1 MSTLGPDERALVDAA
16 RDAYAPTA
24 EDRER
29 VKQALAGELGPN
41 AFGVR
46 VPAASPV
53 RPWWH
58 LAAGAAALGVAVA
71 GGLSL
76 YAARTPSPKPPA
88 VAVVP
93 QATRAVPHE
102 APVQPPG
109 EILDPPA
116 VPVESLRTVPATHD
130 TAKTAPAQESTL
142 EKELVLLRR
151 AKAALDRGDPGEA
164 LALLDRHEK
173 TYPNGILAEERG
185 ATRVLALC
193 SAGRTRE
200 AKTSASDFLAK
211 YPHSPSA
218 VRVRG
223 SCAF

>member
-1 MSTLGPDERALVDAA
+1 MSRLGPEERALVDAA

-24 EDRER
+24 DDRER
-29 VKQALAGELGPN
+29 VKQALAGELGPE

-46 VPAASPV
+46 VPAPSPA

-58 LAAGAAALGVAVA
+58 LAAGAVAVGLAVA
-71 GGLSL
+71 GGLVL
-76 YAARTPSPKPPA
+76 HGTRAPGPKPPTA
-88 VAVVP
+88 TVAP
-93 QATRAVPHE
+93 QATHALPQP

-130 TAKTAPAQESTL
+130 TAKSAPAVESTL
-142 EKELVLLRR
+142 ERELVLLRR
-151 AKAALDRGDPGEA
+151 AKAAVDRGDADEA